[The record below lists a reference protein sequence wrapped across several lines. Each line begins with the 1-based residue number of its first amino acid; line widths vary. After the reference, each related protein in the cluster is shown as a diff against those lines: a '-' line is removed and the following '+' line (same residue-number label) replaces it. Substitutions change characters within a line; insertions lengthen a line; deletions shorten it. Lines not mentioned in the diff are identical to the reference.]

1 MTVFCRQGCQIF
13 LAHIW
18 NLLFENIVSHIRTE
32 ETVLELRIF
41 LLFLD
46 KCAFYQHSGSSCL
59 VTNEG
64 MAVKGILSFSLCPH
78 CSVLSFSISDWLIW
92 ESSRVGK
99 DEKTP
104 FSVFIYKCDLHGS
117 KALRVAR
124 WRVSLIPHFTVCLS

>member
-78 CSVLSFSISDWLIW
+78 CSVLSFSISDWIYGKVAGL
-92 ESSRVGK
+92 ERMRKLPSLYSSTNV
-99 DEKTP
+99 
-104 FSVFIYKCDLHGS
+104 IYMEAKLSGS
-117 KALRVAR
+117 LGGGYR
-124 WRVSLIPHFTVCLS
+124 